1 MAIGGSIDP
10 EQQQIELHRM
20 LDSISTSLKNLQR
33 DQQNRQSSDSQ
44 RILSI
49 SDNLASIKNSLN
61 RQVEA
66 LVGYFAKQNVRP
78 LLDSA
83 DSQTGALSKL
93 FTKSPSSVSSAAA
106 KEVSETVSTIKSGTK
121 QITDFSKTTGELT
134 LAISKLTGLFEK
146 SAFSSDSIDKLVTSL
161 KDNKSGFA
169 DEFKSKLDSG
179 VTKKFEEALEKFNG
193 GKVGASAR
201 SGAAS
206 LAEQQLLGLS
216 EERDFRR
223 AVLEYLTESRIAQEK
238 EQVSASKT
246 NLAMA
251 ALSKSLNKL
260 ANAEAE
266 GSENGGTDI
275 NVYPVPGGGTKGSKA
290 KGGSPKGGVKG
301 APKGG
306 KLADWLKKGG
316 KALFKTVNVIGG
328 AWATYDLIQH
338 MTGSKEIF
346 GKIREL
352 ANGGAMIDDLR
363 KETGITST
371 RTLGNAIFLKDSDM
385 GFWGNWLA
393 HEFGNLDSTS
403 DAFNT
408 GRNWFNLGAG
418 FSGLNTVAN
427 MFGLNLNPTLFAGA
441 KAATAG
447 TGAAAAGGGAGA
459 MALTIASPL
468 ALAAAAA
475 LALQSGRE
483 WVEMVNTNMGVHAQG
498 EMVTQKLVDASKSGA
513 TYEKFADYVLKTVQL
528 QETTAEER
536 LDFIRWQLLQ
546 RFVKFATSVI
556 NRFQTENINTMYFF
570 NAFSS
575 STLTVLAH
583 NITNVVSRF
592 QDGLKNCKTYEE
604 CLQFYVSCANEV
616 KKIAFGFIKKE
627 QKGGVNSAKIYEEM
641 LPSNSMYDPFFIL
654 TSGTGNAYSKE
665 EAELQRRYNY
675 LTMDPNHGYGSN
687 TRVTAED
694 YERLGLSLPAEGQKI
709 PGRNGHFKNITWDF
723 DPKTGV
729 ITEKLTGFD
738 RRAPFK
744 SKVLRTFNTREM
756 ARQVEQQLVAQ
767 APSNVEMRK
776 NISDSVNQISMQL
789 ESSKNEQARQ
799 YGAALREHYVKNE
812 TRIQNNYNNPS
823 RTLNLQENQL
833 YGPRRI
839 YAQ

>member
-20 LDSISTSLKNLQR
+20 LDSINTSLRNLQR

-66 LVGYFAKQNVRP
+66 LAGYFAKQNVRP

-106 KEVSETVSTIKSGTK
+106 KEVAETVSTIKNGTK

-179 VTKKFEEALEKFNG
+179 VTKKFEEALEKFNDN
-193 GKVGASAR
+193 KTGASAR

-246 NLAMA
+246 NLTMA

-260 ANAEAE
+260 ANAGAE
-266 GSENGGTDI
+266 GSENGGP
-275 NVYPVPGGGTKGSKA
+275 NVNIYPVPGGGGSKGS
-290 KGGSPKGGVKG
+290 KGGSPKGGAKG

-306 KLADWLKKGG
+306 KFADWLKKGG

-328 AWATYDLIQH
+328 AWATYDLIQQ
-338 MTGSKEIF
+338 MMGSKDVF
-346 GKIREL
+346 DKIREL
-352 ANGGAMIDDLR
+352 ANGGATIDELR

-393 HEFGNLDSTS
+393 HEFGNLDSAK

-418 FSGLNTVAN
+418 FSGLNTVTN

-498 EMVTQKLVDASKSGA
+498 EMVTQKLIDASKSGA

-570 NAFSS
+570 NAFSG

-592 QDGLKNCKTYEE
+592 QSGLKNCGTYEE
-604 CLQFYVSCANEV
+604 CLQFYVSCANEI
-616 KKIAFGFIKKE
+616 KKIAFDFIKKE

-641 LPSNSMYDPFFIL
+641 LPSNSIYDPFFTL
-654 TSGTGNAYSKE
+654 TSGTGNAYNKE

-675 LTMDPNHGYGSN
+675 LTMDPNRGYSSN
-687 TRVTAED
+687 ARVTAED
-694 YERLGLSLPAEGQKI
+694 YERLGLSLPTEGQKI
-709 PGRNGHFKNITWDF
+709 PGRNGHYKNITWDF
-723 DPKTGV
+723 DPKTGI

-738 RRAPFK
+738 RNAPFK

-756 ARQVEQQLVAQ
+756 AKQVEQQLVAQ

-776 NISDSVNQISMQL
+776 NISDSVNQISTQL
-789 ESSKNEQARQ
+789 ENSKNEQARQ

>member
-20 LDSISTSLKNLQR
+20 LDSINTSLKNLQR

-66 LVGYFAKQNVRP
+66 LAGYFAKQNIRP

-93 FTKSPSSVSSAAA
+93 FTKNPSSISSAAA
-106 KEVSETVSTIKSGTK
+106 KEVSETVSTIKNGTK
-121 QITDFSKTTGELT
+121 QITNFSKTTGELT

-146 SAFSSDSIDKLVTSL
+146 SAFSSDSIDKLVASL
-161 KDNKSGFA
+161 KGNKTELI
-169 DEFKSKLDSG
+169 DEFKNKLDSG

-193 GKVGASAR
+193 GTVGASAR

-206 LAEQQLLGLS
+206 LVEQQLTGLS

-246 NLAMA
+246 NLTMV

-266 GSENGGTDI
+266 GSGNGGTDVNI
-275 NVYPVPGGGTKGSKA
+275 YPVPGGGGSKGS
-290 KGGSPKGGVKG
+290 KGGSPKGGAKG
-301 APKGG
+301 TPKGG
-306 KLADWLKKGG
+306 KFADWLKKGG

-328 AWATYDLIQH
+328 AWATYDLIQQ
-338 MTGSKEIF
+338 MTGSKDVF
-346 GKIREL
+346 DKIREL
-352 ANGGAMIDDLR
+352 ANGGATIDELR

-393 HEFGNLDSTS
+393 HEFGNLDSAR

-408 GRNWFNLGAG
+408 GRNWFDLGAG
-418 FSGLNTVAN
+418 FSGLNTVTN

-498 EMVTQKLVDASKSGA
+498 EMVTQKLIDASKSGA

-546 RFVKFATSVI
+546 RFVKFAASVI

-570 NAFSS
+570 NTFSG

-592 QDGLKNCKTYEE
+592 QSGLKNCGTYEE
-604 CLQFYVSCANEV
+604 CLQFYVSCANEI
-616 KKIAFGFIKKE
+616 KKIAFDFIKKE
-627 QKGGVNSAKIYEEM
+627 QKGGINSAKIYEEM
-641 LPSNSMYDPFFIL
+641 LPSNSIYDPFFTL

-675 LTMDPNHGYGSN
+675 LTMDPNRGYSSN
-687 TRVTAED
+687 ARVTAED
-694 YERLGLSLPAEGQKI
+694 YERLGLSLPTEGQKI
-709 PGRNGHFKNITWDF
+709 PGRNGHYKNITWDF
-723 DPKTGV
+723 DPKTGI

-738 RRAPFK
+738 RSAPFK

-756 ARQVEQQLVAQ
+756 AKQVEQQLVAQ
-767 APSNVEMRK
+767 APSNAEMRK
-776 NISDSVNQISMQL
+776 NISDSVNQISTQL
-789 ESSKNEQARQ
+789 ENSKNEQARQ